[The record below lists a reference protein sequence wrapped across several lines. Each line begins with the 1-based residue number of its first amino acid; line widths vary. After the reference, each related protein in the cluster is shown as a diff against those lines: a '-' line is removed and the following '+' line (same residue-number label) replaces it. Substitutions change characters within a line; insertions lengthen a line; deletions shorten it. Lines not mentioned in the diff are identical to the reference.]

1 MSAGYELI
9 PYTISYPEL
18 EKVITPHHL
27 SIRETPEPLELHWRG
42 LFVKRFTSKQALIDY
57 INLKLKGRMAA

>member
-18 EKVITPHHL
+18 EEVITLHRL
-27 SIRETPEPLELHWRG
+27 SIRETPEPLELHWHG

-57 INLKLKGRMAA
+57 LNTKLKGRMAA